1 MANTNTKT
9 APRSTKIKESF
20 GSRLFDIVDI
30 LIVCLLLACV
40 LIPLVHIVAAS
51 FSNPSLFVGH
61 KGILLWPE
69 GFSLAS
75 YQAVLKNAFLWT
87 GYANTLFI
95 VLVGTV
101 LNVLLSMVAAYCLP
115 CAYALSRKDL
125 RGRGIIMIF
134 FMIPMYFSG
143 GMIPLYLVVK
153 GVGLYGSRWALILPT
168 LVDTYN
174 LIIMRTAFAGV
185 PDSLEESAKL
195 DGANAWTI
203 LWRIMAPLVKPTV
216 AVITLYY
223 AVSHWN
229 SWFNAMLFLR
239 DKTQYPLQL
248 ILRQILIQN
257 DTADMTAGADYL
269 ISETI
274 QYATVVVATLP
285 ILCIYPFVQKYFV
298 KGVMI
303 GAIKG

>member
-1 MANTNTKT
+1 MANTNTKN
-9 APRSTKIKESF
+9 APRGTKIKESF

-75 YQAVLKNAFLWT
+75 YQAVFKNAFLWT

-101 LNVLLSMVAAYCLP
+101 LNVLLSMVAAYCL
-115 CAYALSRKDL
+115 SRK
-125 RGRGIIMIF
+125 RVAAGPTIMKLLVF
-134 FMIPMYFSG
+134 TMYFSG

-168 LVDTYN
+168 LFCENFECLDDYAG
-174 LIIMRTAFAGV
+174 TAYFA
-185 PDSLEESAKL
+185 S
-195 DGANAWTI
+195 
-203 LWRIMAPLVKPTV
+203 
-216 AVITLYY
+216 
-223 AVSHWN
+223 
-229 SWFNAMLFLR
+229 FLR
-239 DKTQYPLQL
+239 VLKYISFYLSIFLPGVFVCSAAS
-248 ILRQILIQN
+248 ILNSSWGGRSS
-257 DTADMTAGADYL
+257 GR
-269 ISETI
+269 
-274 QYATVVVATLP
+274 
-285 ILCIYPFVQKYFV
+285 
-298 KGVMI
+298 
-303 GAIKG
+303 

>member
-20 GSRLFDIVDI
+20 GSRLFDVVDV
-30 LIVCLLLACV
+30 LIICLLLACV
-40 LIPLVHIVAAS
+40 LIPLIHIVAAS

-75 YQAVLKNAFLWT
+75 YQAVFKNTFLWT

-101 LNVLLSMVAAYCLP
+101 LNVLLSMVAAYS
-115 CAYALSRKDL
+115 LSRPYLK
-125 RGRGIIMIF
+125 GRKVVIYLYVFMMIF
-134 FMIPMYFSG
+134 NAGILPNYFQ
-143 GMIPLYLVVK
+143 IK
-153 GVGLYGSRWALILPT
+153 GYGLLNTRWALILPT

-239 DKTQYPLQL
+239 EKTQYPLQL

>member
-1 MANTNTKT
+1 MLFSGGLI
-9 APRSTKIKESF
+9 PSF
-20 GSRLFDIVDI
+20 
-30 LIVCLLLACV
+30 LLLASLNMLNTYWSIVVPGALVPWYCI
-40 LIPLVHIVAAS
+40 LIRT
-51 FSNPSLFVGH
+51 
-61 KGILLWPE
+61 
-69 GFSLAS
+69 
-75 YQAVLKNAFLWT
+75 Y
-87 GYANTLFI
+87 
-95 VLVGTV
+95 
-101 LNVLLSMVAAYCLP
+101 
-115 CAYALSRKDL
+115 
-125 RGRGIIMIF
+125 
-134 FMIPMYFSG
+134 FMSI
-143 GMIPLYLVVK
+143 
-153 GVGLYGSRWALILPT
+153 
-168 LVDTYN
+168 
-174 LIIMRTAFAGV
+174 

>member
-20 GSRLFDIVDI
+20 GSRLFDVVDV
-30 LIVCLLLACV
+30 LIICLLLACV
-40 LIPLVHIVAAS
+40 LIPLIHIVAAS

-75 YQAVLKNAFLWT
+75 YQAVFKNTFLWT

-101 LNVLLSMVAAYCLP
+101 LNVLLSMVAAYCL
-115 CAYALSRKDL
+115 SRK
-125 RGRGIIMIF
+125 RVAAGPTIMKLLVF
-134 FMIPMYFSG
+134 TMYFSG

-203 LWRIMAPLVKPTV
+203 LWRIMAPLVKPRSYHST
-216 AVITLYY
+216 Y
-223 AVSHWN
+223 AAERTHDRCRQRDMQKVQERTGDN
-229 SWFNAMLFLR
+229 RNQVDIGQNLLPFEFCAFLQAGTCVR
-239 DKTQYPLQL
+239 PEKNQL
-248 ILRQILIQN
+248 NN
-257 DTADMTAGADYL
+257 DESAGIHDIFLAEQSLD
-269 ISETI
+269 
-274 QYATVVVATLP
+274 
-285 ILCIYPFVQKYFV
+285 
-298 KGVMI
+298 
-303 GAIKG
+303 

>member
-1 MANTNTKT
+1 MANTNTKN
-9 APRSTKIKESF
+9 APRGTKIKESF

-75 YQAVLKNAFLWT
+75 YQAVFKNAFLWT

-101 LNVLLSMVAAYCLP
+101 LNVLLSMVAAYCL
-115 CAYALSRKDL
+115 SRK
-125 RGRGIIMIF
+125 RVAAGPTIMKLLVF
-134 FMIPMYFSG
+134 TMYFSG

-203 LWRIMAPLVKPTV
+203 LWRIMAPLVTPTPPP
-216 AVITLYY
+216 
-223 AVSHWN
+223 
-229 SWFNAMLFLR
+229 M
-239 DKTQYPLQL
+239 
-248 ILRQILIQN
+248 
-257 DTADMTAGADYL
+257 
-269 ISETI
+269 
-274 QYATVVVATLP
+274 
-285 ILCIYPFVQKYFV
+285 
-298 KGVMI
+298 
-303 GAIKG
+303 